1 MTSTD
6 ASLPPDCL
14 RVMRKK
20 SCKKKRRIKISDG
33 IAKKRMNHELE
44 HKETGE
50 TRELRREKKMQMKG
64 KTTWFNRAVQSTP
77 FGGPIPLLTPTVTAQ
92 KT

>member
-1 MTSTD
+1 
-6 ASLPPDCL
+6 
-14 RVMRKK
+14 
-20 SCKKKRRIKISDG
+20 
-33 IAKKRMNHELE
+33 MNDQLE

-77 FGGPIPLLTPTVTAQ
+77 FGGPIPLLTPTVTAE

>member
-1 MTSTD
+1 MTSTA

-20 SCKKKRRIKISDG
+20 SCKIKRRIKISDG

-50 TRELRREKKMQMKG
+50 TRELRR
-64 KTTWFNRAVQSTP
+64 
-77 FGGPIPLLTPTVTAQ
+77 
-92 KT
+92 